1 MNQDRFIGTERKIL
15 ERLEGLFSQQ
25 RLLTQW
31 QLQENN
37 HLTDMLLVEHTGMGT
52 DEGEVLGCYY
62 FIPALGE
69 EGSIHQFVLSMTI
82 TERLNSWNL
91 DFMRE
96 AISKI
101 NYILQAGCFVIDHKG
116 EILSYR
122 LGIPFLPDEEENRM
136 MELIGYHIAES
147 AQYVSLWMD
156 SLLELNAGNI
166 SMEEWDNYLK
176 LCMSPVEQL

>member
-62 FIPALGE
+62 
-69 EGSIHQFVLSMTI
+69 
-82 TERLNSWNL
+82 
-91 DFMRE
+91 
-96 AISKI
+96 
-101 NYILQAGCFVIDHKG
+101 
-116 EILSYR
+116 
-122 LGIPFLPDEEENRM
+122 
-136 MELIGYHIAES
+136 
-147 AQYVSLWMD
+147 
-156 SLLELNAGNI
+156 
-166 SMEEWDNYLK
+166 
-176 LCMSPVEQL
+176 